1 MKKMV
6 LIFTLILI
14 LALACKQN
22 TDKAQVKDALHEKA
36 TAIFGSLDPVAENL
50 NNPITDAK
58 VILGQALFFDKR
70 LSKEQNISCNSCHNL
85 NTYGVDNMK
94 TSPGDDGTLGDRN
107 SPTVLNAA
115 FHIAQFWD
123 GRAHDVE
130 EQAGGPVLNPV
141 EMAMPNEKIVVERLT
156 KVSGYKEMF
165 AKAFPDEKD
174 PINYSNMTKAI
185 GAFERKLIT
194 PSKFDN
200 FLNGDLQALSE
211 EEKSGLQTFMDK
223 GCITCHSG
231 PLLGGTMFQKFG
243 LFGNYWE
250 YTQSKTVDEGKFK
263 VSGVESDKYVF
274 KVPSLRNIEKT
285 YPYFHD
291 GSINDLHESI
301 SVMGKTQLNQDINSE
316 DLDKIAVFLKALTGE
331 VPEAYTKAPEIS
343 M

>member
-1 MKKMV
+1 MNKIVVIFV
-6 LIFTLILI
+6 LFLITI
-14 LALACKQN
+14 SACKQN
-22 TDKAQVKDALHEKA
+22 TDKAQVKDALQEKA
-36 TAIFGSLDPVAENL
+36 VAIFGSLVPVAENPD
-50 NNPITDAK
+50 NAVTDAK
-58 VILGQALFFDKR
+58 VVLGQALFFDKR

-115 FHIAQFWD
+115 LHIAQFWD

-141 EMAMPNEKIVVERLT
+141 EMAMPSEKIVVERLN

-165 AKAFPDEKD
+165 AKAFPDEND

-200 FLNGDLQALSE
+200 YLAGDLQALSD

-250 YTQSKTVDEGKFK
+250 YTQSKNIDEGKFK
-263 VSGVESDKYVF
+263 VTGEEADKYIF

-285 YPYFHD
+285 FPYFHD
-291 GSINDLHESI
+291 GSISDLHESI
-301 SVMGKTQLNQDINSE
+301 SIMGKTQLNQDISTE
-316 DLDKIAVFLKALTGE
+316 DLDKIALFLKALTGE
-331 VPEAYTKAPEIS
+331 VPEQFTKAPEIS